1 MFGRGFDSHRLHIYF
16 LKLLKTSQNIDNS
29 MFFIFILSIL
39 SHTFLKLTDP
49 KTDPFLKRV
58 CPDS

>member
-1 MFGRGFDSHRLHIYF
+1 
-16 LKLLKTSQNIDNS
+16 

-39 SHTFLKLTDP
+39 SQTFLKLTDP

-58 CPDS
+58 CPDI